1 MSKLKFIKQTALDRL
16 RSNIGPNQ
24 KRYAEEAPFL
34 SDYFGGSNWYVESNI
49 VAPESLNL
57 LIPTSKSE
65 LFDMENTRIVYSAL
79 KHLTPVQ
86 ASDPRLWAY
95 FTHVSHWEYM
105 RSRWPVE
112 QYLGKERLREVM
124 QERYFFLTDRS
135 RALLRNGMARLW
147 WYGYCSY
154 DKLREDPF
162 ELTGPLLKKLDV
174 TQNLLENA
182 FGRNNQITHAV
193 LGVLLEREKDGKE
206 FYVRD
211 KVRALAK
218 YIVQLGGVTIIDALA
233 QEEIRELV
241 TGKIEQLSATDAV
254 AA

>member
-1 MSKLKFIKQTALDRL
+1 MSKLKFLKQTALDRL

-24 KRYAEEAPFL
+24 KRYAQDAPFL

-49 VAPESLNL
+49 VAPESIELD
-57 LIPTSKSE
+57 IPTSKSE
-65 LFDMENTRIVYSAL
+65 LFDLENTRIVYSAL

-95 FTHVSHWEYM
+95 FTHISHWEYM
-105 RSRWPVE
+105 RNRWPVE
-112 QYLGKERLREVM
+112 QYLGRERLKEVM
-124 QERYFFLTDRS
+124 QERYFFITDRS

-154 DKLREDPF
+154 DKGREDPF

-182 FGRNNQITHAV
+182 FGRNNQITQAV
-193 LGVLLEREKDGKE
+193 LGVLLEREKEGKE

-211 KVRALAK
+211 KIRSLAK
-218 YIVQLGGVTIIDALA
+218 YIVQLGGVTIIDFLA

-241 TGKIEQLSATDAV
+241 AGKIEQINGTDAV